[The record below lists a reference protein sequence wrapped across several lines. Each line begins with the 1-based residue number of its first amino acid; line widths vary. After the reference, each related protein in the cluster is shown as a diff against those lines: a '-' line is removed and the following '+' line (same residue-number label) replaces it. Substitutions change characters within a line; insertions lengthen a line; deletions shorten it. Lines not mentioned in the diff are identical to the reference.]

1 MHPALND
8 VDWEARGDAALEL
21 LRSLL
26 RFDTTNPPGNE
37 LECARFLADHL
48 RDGGLEPEVFT
59 SSGKRGFVVTRVRGR
74 GDKPPLLLNAHL
86 DVVPA
91 EPERWSQPP
100 FEARIHEGYV
110 YGRGAVDMKNMA
122 AMSATVMRLLVET
135 GVELERDVIFAGVP
149 DEEAGCHE
157 GSYWL
162 VDHHPEKV
170 RAEYALGEIGAF
182 SMYMNGRTIYPIQV
196 AEKGRCWVRAR
207 ADGQPGHGSMPR
219 DDNAVARLAEFIG
232 KLTPTRMPMH
242 VGDILRRAIGD
253 MARTQPLPARTVLPL
268 VLNERLSNLITQ
280 KVIPDESVGRVFRA
294 LVRNTATP
302 TVLKAGSKTN
312 VIPSTAVA
320 EIDGRI
326 AVGSTEQEFLEEL
339 RTLAG
344 PGVELEV
351 ITSAPPYET
360 SPDTPMF
367 ETLARVVMA
376 HDPGAHVV
384 PYVIPGFTDAQAW
397 GKLGIKC
404 YGFSP
409 VKFHPVHDV
418 KFAELYHGD
427 DERIPV
433 EGFKFGVRML
443 ADAVFR
449 FCASS

>member
-1 MHPALND
+1 MHALMPEI
-8 VDWEARGDAALEL
+8 DWEARGNEAVEL

-26 RFDTTNPPGNE
+26 RFDTTNPPGDE
-37 LECARFLADHL
+37 LECARFLADYL
-48 RDGGLEPEVFT
+48 REGGLEPEVLV
-59 SSGKRGFVVTRVRGR
+59 SGGKRGFVITRVRGNGR
-74 GDKPPLLLNAHL
+74 KPPILLNAHL

-100 FEARIHEGYV
+100 FEARLHEGYI

-122 AMSATVMRLLVET
+122 AMSAVVMRLLVET
-135 GVELERDVIFAGVP
+135 GAELDRDVIFAGVP

-162 VDHHPEKV
+162 VDEHPDKV
-170 RAEYALGEIGAF
+170 RSEYALGEIGAF

-196 AEKGRCWVRAR
+196 AEKGRCWVRAHVE
-207 ADGQPGHGSMPR
+207 GQPGHGSIPR
-219 DDNAVARLAEFIG
+219 DDNPVKRLADFVT
-232 KLTPTRMPMH
+232 KLAPTRMPVH
-242 VGDILRRAIGD
+242 VADTLRRAIGE
-253 MARTQPLPARTVLPL
+253 MAATQPLPARAVLPL
-268 VLNERLSNLITQ
+268 VLSERFSDLITQ

-302 TVLKAGSKTN
+302 TVLRAGSKTN
-312 VIPSTAVA
+312 VIPGAAAV

-339 RTLAG
+339 RALAG
-344 PGVELEV
+344 PGVQLDV
-351 ITSAPPYET
+351 ISSAPPYET

-367 ETLARVVMA
+367 ENLARVIMD

-397 GKLGIKC
+397 GKLGIKA

-409 VKFHPVHDV
+409 VKFDPVHDV

-433 EGFKFGVRML
+433 NGFKFGLRML
-443 ADAVFR
+443 ADAVLR
-449 FCASS
+449 FCAPR